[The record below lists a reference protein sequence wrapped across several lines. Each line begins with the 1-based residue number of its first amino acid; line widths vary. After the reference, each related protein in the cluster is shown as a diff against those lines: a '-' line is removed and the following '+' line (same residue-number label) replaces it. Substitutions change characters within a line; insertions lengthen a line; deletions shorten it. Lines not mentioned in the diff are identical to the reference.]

1 MKHRFPLISFPQG
14 IFVFA
19 VLLLTAP
26 FRLWAGEGMWLP
38 HLLKNLNEQEM
49 QSMGMKLTAEDIY
62 SINRNSLKDAVVLF
76 GGGCTGELIS
86 DQGLLITNHHC
97 GYRQIQSHSSIEK
110 DYLQYGFWAMNKK
123 EELPNPDLT
132 VTFIKEIVDVTDKI
146 LAMVKDTVISRDAA
160 IVRAMRKFESDYK
173 VEKGLKVVVKPFYQD
188 NVFYLFITQVFK
200 DVRLVGA
207 PSSSIGKFG
216 SDTDNWMWPRHTGDF
231 SVFRIYADKNN
242 EPADY
247 SPDNV
252 PYKPLHYFP
261 ISLKDIQEGDFT
273 LVYGFPGRTT
283 EYLPADAVTLTAKV
297 NDSVKVAIRTQR
309 LYVLDK
315 AMRSNDT
322 VRIQYSAKYASISNA
337 WKKWQGEMKGIEK
350 TGIIATKKKLE
361 IEFEER
367 AQKNGRKEWIG
378 LTDKFANAYQSITP
392 LSRQRDYYLEAFLG
406 IELFQ
411 LANSIQNLLAKLDHP
426 KLSKEEKSKELENYA
441 KGLTAFF
448 KNYHRPTDRL
458 VAAKLLPLYNN
469 VLDDELRKTL
479 LPDYNRKFK
488 MNTDQYLDVL
498 YGKTKIL
505 NQTTLVNLL
514 RAYLDG
520 DKDILKD
527 PAIKAF
533 RPVSNYFEQQIKPAF
548 TKLESEVN
556 FLQSAYMKGLMEL
569 FPERK
574 FYPDANGTLRVAYGN
589 VQGYRPFDGARYQ
602 WYSTVDGILEKE
614 NPNLDE
620 FVVQPKLKELILK
633 RDFGP
638 YAYKDGSMRVAFVA
652 SNHTTGG
659 NSGSPVL
666 NAEGH
671 LIGINFDRCWEG
683 TMSDIVYSKDLCRN
697 ISCDMHYLLF
707 VIDKVA
713 GAGYL
718 LEEMKIIR

>member
-1 MKHRFPLISFPQG
+1 MKHRFPLISFQQG
-14 IFVFA
+14 FLVIA
-19 VLLLTAP
+19 VLLFTKP
-26 FRLWAGEGMWLP
+26 FPLLAGEGMWLP

-76 GGGCTGELIS
+76 GGGCTGEVIS

-110 DYLQYGFWAMNKK
+110 DYLKYGFWAMNKK
-123 EELPNPDLT
+123 EELPNPDLS

-242 EPADY
+242 QPAEY
-247 SPDNV
+247 SQDNV

-261 ISLKDIQEGDFT
+261 VSLKDIQEGDFT

-297 NDSVKVAIRTQR
+297 NDSVKVAIRIQR
-309 LYVLDK
+309 LSVLDK
-315 AMRSNDT
+315 AMRGNDT

-337 WKKWQGEMKGIEK
+337 WKKWQGEMKGIKK
-350 TGIIATKKKLE
+350 TGIISTKKKLE
-361 IEFEER
+361 KEFEER

-411 LANSIQNLLAKLDHP
+411 LANGIQNLLSKLDHP
-426 KLSKEEKSKELENYA
+426 KLSKEEKSKEVENYA
-441 KGLTAFF
+441 KGLSAFF

-469 VLDDELRKTL
+469 MLDVELRKTL

-488 MNTDQYLDVL
+488 MNTEQYLDVL

-514 RAYLDG
+514 KAYLDG

-533 RPVSNYFEQQIKPAF
+533 RPVSNYFEQQVKPAF
-548 TKLESEVN
+548 NKLESEVN

-614 NPNLDE
+614 NPHLDE
-620 FVVQPKLKELILK
+620 FVVEPKLKELILK

-638 YAYKDGSMRVAFVA
+638 YAYKDGSMRVTFVA

>member
-1 MKHRFPLISFPQG
+1 MKQRFSFFSYPAG
-14 IFVFA
+14 ILTFT
-19 VLLLTAP
+19 LLFLTGS
-26 FRLWAGEGMWLP
+26 FRLLAGEGMWLP

-49 QSMGMKLTAEDIY
+49 QSMGMKLSAEDIY
-62 SINRNSLKDAVVLF
+62 SINNNSLKDAVVLF
-76 GGGCTGELIS
+76 GGGCTGEVIS
-86 DQGLLITNHHC
+86 DQGLIITNHHC
-97 GYRQIQSHSSIEK
+97 GYRQIQAHSSIEK
-110 DYLQYGFWAMNKK
+110 DYLKNGFWAMNKK

-132 VTFIKEIVDVTDKI
+132 VTFIKEIIDVTDLI
-146 LAMVKDTVISRDAA
+146 LAMVKDTVVSRDAA
-160 IVRAMRKFESDYK
+160 IVRAMRKFESEYK
-173 VEKGLKVVVKPFYQD
+173 VAKGLKAVVKPFYQD

-231 SVFRIYADKNN
+231 SVFRIYAGKDNQ
-242 EPADY
+242 PADY

-283 EYLPADAVTLTAKV
+283 EYLPADAVSLTAKV

-309 LYVLDK
+309 LSVLDR
-315 AMRSNDT
+315 AMRANDT
-322 VRIQYSAKYASISNA
+322 VRIQYSAKYANISNA

-350 TGIIATKKKLE
+350 TGIIRNKKKQE
-361 IEFEER
+361 QEFEER
-367 AQKNGRKEWIG
+367 AVKSGKKEWIG
-378 LTDKFANAYQSITP
+378 LTGKFANTYESIAP

-411 LANSIQNLLAKLDHP
+411 LANGIQQLLSKLDNP
-426 KLSKEEKSKELENYA
+426 KLSREEKTKELSNYS
-441 KGLTAFF
+441 KSLVSFF
-448 KNYHRPTDRL
+448 KNYHQPTDRL
-458 VAAKLLPLYNN
+458 VAAKLLPMYNDMLN
-469 VLDDELRKTL
+469 DALKKEL
-479 LPDYNRKFK
+479 LPEYNRKYK
-488 MNTDQYLDVL
+488 MDTEKYLSML
-498 YGKTKIL
+498 YGKTGIL
-505 NQTTLVNLL
+505 NSVTLNAMLED
-514 RAYLDG
+514 YLKG

-533 RPVSNYFEQQIKPAF
+533 MPVANYFEQQIKPPYLR
-548 TKLESEVN
+548 LESEIN
-556 FLQSAYMKGLMEL
+556 FLQAVYMKGLMEL

-589 VQGYRPFDGARYQ
+589 VQGYKPFDGARYQ
-602 WYSTVDGILEKE
+602 WYSTVEGILEKE
-614 NPNLDE
+614 NPYLDE

-659 NSGSPVL
+659 NSGSPVI

>member
-1 MKHRFPLISFPQG
+1 
-14 IFVFA
+14 
-19 VLLLTAP
+19 
-26 FRLWAGEGMWLP
+26 
-38 HLLKNLNEQEM
+38 
-49 QSMGMKLTAEDIY
+49 
-62 SINRNSLKDAVVLF
+62 
-76 GGGCTGELIS
+76 
-86 DQGLLITNHHC
+86 
-97 GYRQIQSHSSIEK
+97 
-110 DYLQYGFWAMNKK
+110 
-123 EELPNPDLT
+123 
-132 VTFIKEIVDVTDKI
+132 
-146 LAMVKDTVISRDAA
+146 
-160 IVRAMRKFESDYK
+160 
-173 VEKGLKVVVKPFYQD
+173 
-188 NVFYLFITQVFK
+188 
-200 DVRLVGA
+200 
-207 PSSSIGKFG
+207 
-216 SDTDNWMWPRHTGDF
+216 MWPRHTGDF

-411 LANSIQNLLAKLDHP
+411 LTNGIQNLLSKLDHP

>member
-411 LANSIQNLLAKLDHP
+411 LANGIQNLLAKLDHP

>member
-411 LANSIQNLLAKLDHP
+411 LTNGIQNLLSKLDHP

>member
-1 MKHRFPLISFPQG
+1 
-14 IFVFA
+14 
-19 VLLLTAP
+19 LT
-26 FRLWAGEGMWLP
+26 
-38 HLLKNLNEQEM
+38 
-49 QSMGMKLTAEDIY
+49 
-62 SINRNSLKDAVVLF
+62 
-76 GGGCTGELIS
+76 
-86 DQGLLITNHHC
+86 
-97 GYRQIQSHSSIEK
+97 
-110 DYLQYGFWAMNKK
+110 
-123 EELPNPDLT
+123 
-132 VTFIKEIVDVTDKI
+132 
-146 LAMVKDTVISRDAA
+146 
-160 IVRAMRKFESDYK
+160 
-173 VEKGLKVVVKPFYQD
+173 
-188 NVFYLFITQVFK
+188 
-200 DVRLVGA
+200 
-207 PSSSIGKFG
+207 
-216 SDTDNWMWPRHTGDF
+216 
-231 SVFRIYADKNN
+231 
-242 EPADY
+242 
-247 SPDNV
+247 
-252 PYKPLHYFP
+252 
-261 ISLKDIQEGDFT
+261 
-273 LVYGFPGRTT
+273 
-283 EYLPADAVTLTAKV
+283 
-297 NDSVKVAIRTQR
+297 
-309 LYVLDK
+309 
-315 AMRSNDT
+315 
-322 VRIQYSAKYASISNA
+322 
-337 WKKWQGEMKGIEK
+337 
-350 TGIIATKKKLE
+350 
-361 IEFEER
+361 
-367 AQKNGRKEWIG
+367 NG
-378 LTDKFANAYQSITP
+378 
-392 LSRQRDYYLEAFLG
+392 
-406 IELFQ
+406 
-411 LANSIQNLLAKLDHP
+411 IQNLLSKLDHP

>member
-614 NPNLDE
+614 NPNLE
-620 FVVQPKLKELILK
+620 SSSAIL
-633 RDFGP
+633 
-638 YAYKDGSMRVAFVA
+638 
-652 SNHTTGG
+652 
-659 NSGSPVL
+659 VL
-666 NAEGH
+666 MPTKMEVCG
-671 LIGINFDRCWEG
+671 
-683 TMSDIVYSKDLCRN
+683 
-697 ISCDMHYLLF
+697 
-707 VIDKVA
+707 
-713 GAGYL
+713 
-718 LEEMKIIR
+718 